1 MAAWLPD
8 IDSSILLDSLKSLL
22 LLEAPSPAP
31 RVTIQLS
38 EPGRIHLV
46 LRFPAP
52 DRGRS
57 RIEQAI
63 LRGFLARSCWGLF
76 MRVGSVKLQAV
87 LYSWSFIG
95 VYVFFGSTLFSSP
108 HSTRWSNMVRRH

>member
-8 IDSSILLDSLKSLL
+8 IDSSILLDSLKS
-22 LLEAPSPAP
+22 
-31 RVTIQLS
+31 
-38 EPGRIHLV
+38 
-46 LRFPAP
+46 
-52 DRGRS
+52 
-57 RIEQAI
+57 
-63 LRGFLARSCWGLF
+63 
-76 MRVGSVKLQAV
+76 LQAV